1 MMRFGWYLG
10 INARTY
16 SIFSTQVFT
25 ASSTALDRSPFLPPN
40 LSMVLSLSFFSS
52 SSGMST
58 PIRPISI
65 TTKERG

>member
-1 MMRFGWYLG
+1 
-10 INARTY
+10 
-16 SIFSTQVFT
+16 
-25 ASSTALDRSPFLPPN
+25 
-40 LSMVLSLSFFSS
+40 MVLSLSFFSS